1 MGRSFNALWFG
12 TGAANLG
19 DGIALFVL
27 PLLALG
33 VGASPGGVAAV
44 TAALTLAWP
53 VFGLHAGWIVDRV
66 DRRLLLG
73 GVNLLRALLLAGV
86 SVAYLTGTL
95 NLTGL
100 IAAAI
105 LLGAAETLVDTALTS
120 TIPLVVEPG
129 GRNRANA
136 RIEATVNLTNQLAG
150 PPLAGLLAAVSLV
163 LATAL
168 SAGLYA
174 LAVAGLALLALR
186 RGPATG
192 GNTQVV
198 AGFRHL
204 WRQPVVRTLTLFTA
218 AMNIPWAVSTALF
231 VVYAV
236 TPGPL
241 GLTPAQYGLILTG
254 MAVGGLVASAVVE
267 PLRKRFGVTRLLI
280 ADAVGTV
287 LLVAPVA
294 FDAPVWAVAAG
305 AIVAGAGSSVWRI
318 LVATIRQDLSPP
330 ELLGR
335 IYAASRMISWG
346 VIPVSAAL
354 AGGAAEVWGVRAVF
368 AGATVISVVVLA
380 AFVLDATRRLPYI
393 SGNQM
398 VATHGGVP
406 MAFPDRIERTVH
418 IGRPQEQVW
427 AAITTAEGLG
437 TWFGEAAE
445 GEVKV
450 GGTVELSWQSGDTA
464 KLRVERL
471 DPQSVFAYSWH
482 IHGLP
487 ENDPRR
493 TYVEFTLSPDAE
505 GTSLTVVE
513 TGFAQLDDDE
523 HAKAYDGNTRG
534 WKHELDEL
542 VAYVNG

>member
-33 VGASPGGVAAV
+33 LGASPGGVAAV

-66 DRRLLLG
+66 DRRLLLS
-73 GVNLLRALLLAGV
+73 GVNVLRAALLAAV
-86 SVAYLTGTL
+86 SVAFFTG
-95 NLTGL
+95 NLSMAGL
-100 IAAAI
+100 IVAAI
-105 LLGAAETLVDTALTS
+105 LLGVAETLVDTALTS
-120 TIPLVVEPG
+120 TIPLVVDQK

-136 RIEATVNLTNQLAG
+136 RIEATINLTNQLVG

-163 LATAL
+163 LATGL

-174 LAVAGLALLALR
+174 LAVAGLALMALR
-186 RGPATG
+186 QTPATG
-192 GNTQVV
+192 GNTKVI

-231 VVYAV
+231 VVYAI

-254 MAVGGLVASAVVE
+254 MAVGGLIASAVVE
-267 PLRKRFGVTRLLI
+267 RLRERFGVTRLLI

-294 FDAPVWAVAAG
+294 LDAPVWAVAAG
-305 AIVAGAGSSVWRI
+305 AVVAGAGSSVWRI
-318 LVATIRQDLSPP
+318 LVATIRQNLSPP
-330 ELLGR
+330 DLLGR

-354 AGGAAEVWGVRAVF
+354 AGVAAELWGVRTVF
-368 AGATVISVVVLA
+368 VLATVISLAVLA
-380 AFVLDATRRLPYI
+380 AFVPY
-393 SGNQM
+393 
-398 VATHGGVP
+398 AL
-406 MAFPDRIERTVH
+406 RTD
-418 IGRPQEQVW
+418 
-427 AAITTAEGLG
+427 
-437 TWFGEAAE
+437 
-445 GEVKV
+445 
-450 GGTVELSWQSGDTA
+450 LSESVRGD
-464 KLRVERL
+464 V
-471 DPQSVFAYSWH
+471 
-482 IHGLP
+482 
-487 ENDPRR
+487 
-493 TYVEFTLSPDAE
+493 
-505 GTSLTVVE
+505 
-513 TGFAQLDDDE
+513 
-523 HAKAYDGNTRG
+523 
-534 WKHELDEL
+534 
-542 VAYVNG
+542 